1 MLEQIG
7 GECAGAVTFIP
18 AGETLPERKYGYR
31 PVSSQELAAILK
43 ELPKRPLLA
52 GEDGIRLSL
61 AGAQDKVAVRIESND
76 ISLPLGGAPSTHI
89 LKPAVERFAGVVFNE
104 AFCMRLAAVAGLP
117 AAKVET
123 RIVED
128 IEYLVV
134 ERYDRVH
141 QKNAE
146 GATTLDRLH
155 QEDFCQAQGIV
166 SEMKY
171 QKEGGPSLKQCFA
184 LLREVSSA
192 PVIDL
197 SRLLD
202 AVKVRATYKVK
213 NYTTEGCSNLYAFI
227 CERSVA
233 LLRESGRFGM
243 IIPMS
248 AVSTDRMLPLRN
260 MFEVQNRALYISNYS
275 GDAHPAILFSGVKMR
290 LSIVVSE
297 KRSKNTAGEAVQLYS
312 TGFIRWYSE
321 ARPTLFETVGFAQL
335 PNGLK
340 SDGLIPK
347 AGDKHLISIL
357 KRIREQPKA
366 FGQWV
371 LPDSRYCIYA
381 HRIVAHFIKCFDFV
395 PYFKNDRDGKKK
407 SEDYKVFAFADKD
420 TSLVA
425 SAVLNSNLFYLYYLA
440 YSDAYH
446 CGRELILNFPCDLDR
461 LKREYGES
469 AISST
474 RALMSDLKANAR
486 RRRIEYHGT
495 GWIEYDEFYP
505 KKSKPF
511 VDEIDRVLCPLFALS
526 AEELDYVL
534 NFDVK
539 FRLGQDNDEG
549 EEPITS
555 TEN

>member
-1 MLEQIG
+1 MARMLDVYLHDELVGHLIQDDGGQMVFDYAERWLQKPGATPLSQSLPLRKERFKRNECRGFFAGILPEESKREIIARNLGISARNDYAMLEQIG

-61 AGAQDKVAVRIESND
+61 AGAQDKVAVRIEGND

-128 IEYLVV
+128 IEYLLV

-184 LLREVSSA
+184 LLRDVSSA

-202 AVKVRATYKVK
+202 AVIHNYLVGNNDAHGKNFSLLYHGVGTANQEIRLAPLYDVVSTSYYPELSKDMAMKIGGEYSSDKVRPKDFEQLAEEAGLARPIVK
-213 NYTTEGCSNLYAFI
+213 NRVPELAETLIANFEKAGI
-227 CERSVA
+227 EHPVA
-233 LLRESGRFGM
+233 Q
-243 IIPMS
+243 
-248 AVSTDRMLPLRN
+248 AVAAVIR
-260 MFEVQNRALYISNYS
+260 
-275 GDAHPAILFSGVKMR
+275 
-290 LSIVVSE
+290 
-297 KRSKNTAGEAVQLYS
+297 KRC
-312 TGFIRWYSE
+312 
-321 ARPTLFETVGFAQL
+321 ETVR
-335 PNGLK
+335 NK
-340 SDGLIPK
+340 
-347 AGDKHLISIL
+347 
-357 KRIREQPKA
+357 
-366 FGQWV
+366 
-371 LPDSRYCIYA
+371 
-381 HRIVAHFIKCFDFV
+381 
-395 PYFKNDRDGKKK
+395 FKK
-407 SEDYKVFAFADKD
+407 
-420 TSLVA
+420 
-425 SAVLNSNLFYLYYLA
+425 
-440 YSDAYH
+440 
-446 CGRELILNFPCDLDR
+446 
-461 LKREYGES
+461 
-469 AISST
+469 
-474 RALMSDLKANAR
+474 
-486 RRRIEYHGT
+486 
-495 GWIEYDEFYP
+495 
-505 KKSKPF
+505 
-511 VDEIDRVLCPLFALS
+511 
-526 AEELDYVL
+526 
-534 NFDVK
+534 
-539 FRLGQDNDEG
+539 
-549 EEPITS
+549 
-555 TEN
+555 